1 MENGFCGTDSGAQY
15 SCLGDFGGRPAP
27 EALRSKVLPVTRVAV
42 DVAVMLPD
50 AVGVEPLV
58 ALLARK
64 AGFVPRAACS
74 HQALRHEH
82 RLIAAC
88 AVGTAAPLG
97 CVGG

>member
-1 MENGFCGTDSGAQY
+1 
-15 SCLGDFGGRPAP
+15 
-27 EALRSKVLPVTRVAV
+27 
-42 DVAVMLPD
+42 MLPD